1 MPLMSCS
8 LETLFIHAVAEKERQ
23 VTLKGLIMAARKIG
37 FLHTGTKASFQEHY
51 AAFVHRLDDFVG
63 PDEIEIVERW
73 AGDDTSKSLEQH
85 AKALANEKVDVLVS
99 AGGPPAAKAAKKA
112 TAHNKVPVV
121 FTSVTDP
128 VGLGLVK
135 NLDNPRGNLTGIAGM
150 TSELDVPRLE
160 ILCELLGARKKLTIG
175 VLNNANRPGLEG
187 QFKKLETAAREL
199 GAKLVRLDVA
209 DLAGIQSAFAS
220 IKKAKPVDAI
230 LITADSLFNNLRHD
244 VVKFPGAIP
253 AIYQWRE
260 FAEIGGLMS
269 FGSNIIDA
277 YEQAAEYVSHILDGD
292 APSDLPVSLPDRYE
306 LVINLRVAHKNDITI
321 PASLLCHAEFVR
333 NRLRKR
339 RAPGPGS
346 SPRNARRHR

>member
-1 MPLMSCS
+1 M
-8 LETLFIHAVAEKERQ
+8 AE
-23 VTLKGLIMAARKIG
+23 RKIG

-51 AAFVHRLDDFVG
+51 AAFVHRLDEFVE

-73 AGDDTSKSLEQH
+73 AGDDPSKSLEQH
-85 AKALANEKVDVLVS
+85 AKALANENIDVLVS

-112 TAHNKVPVV
+112 TARNKVPVI

-128 VGLGLVK
+128 VGLGLVQS
-135 NLDNPRGNLTGIAGM
+135 LDNPRGNLTGIAGM

-160 ILCELLGARKKLTIG
+160 ILCELLAGRKKKPTIG
-175 VLNNANRPGLEG
+175 VLNNAYRPGLDG
-187 QFKKLETAAREL
+187 QYKKLEAAAREL

-230 LITADSLFNNLRHD
+230 LVTADSLFNNLRHD
-244 VVKFPGAIP
+244 VVKFAGSIP

-277 YEQAAEYVSHILDGD
+277 YEQAAEYVGHILDGD

-306 LVINLRVAHKNDITI
+306 LVINLRVAHKNDVTM
-321 PASLLCHAEFVR
+321 PASLLCNADFVR
-333 NRLRKR
+333 NRLRRR
-339 RAPGPGS
+339 RASGSGP
-346 SPRNARRHR
+346 SPRKTRRHR